1 MQTAVPVLTENR
13 PVAHPMQLVEDVAP
27 VNDRYKPAAQLA
39 HAWVSTDVAYWP
51 EEHPMQLVDAA
62 DPVKAK

>member
-1 MQTAVPVLTENR
+1 
-13 PVAHPMQLVEDVAP
+13 MQLVEDAAP
-27 VNDRYKPAAQLA
+27 VDDKYKPAAQLEQ
-39 HAWVSTDVAYWP
+39 AWVSTDVAYWP